1 MVITRNIDLRT
12 KGDCDITDI
21 TSQVNESLL
30 GSGLAA
36 GTATI
41 SVTHSTAAVTTIEF
55 EPGLLKD
62 FKAMFDRIVP
72 RDIAYDHDSGSG
84 EGNGHAHV
92 RASLVGPSVSVPFE
106 NGKLS
111 LGTWQQI
118 VLIDFDN
125 RPRIRRVVFQF
136 VGE

>member
-1 MVITRNIDLRT
+1 MVITKKIQVRT
-12 KGDCDITDI
+12 KGDCDIIDI
-21 TSQVNESLL
+21 TREVTDLL
-30 GSGLAA
+30 RGSGLTA
-36 GTATI
+36 GTATMF
-41 SVTHSTAAVTTIEF
+41 VAHSTASLTTIEC

-62 FKAMFDRIVP
+62 FKAMFDRVAP
-72 RDIAYDHDSGSG
+72 RDLAYNHDLGSG

-106 NGKLS
+106 NGRLL

-118 VLIDFDN
+118 VLIDFDT
-125 RPRIRRVVFQF
+125 RPRTRQVVFQF

>member
-1 MVITRNIDLRT
+1 MVITKSIDLRT
-12 KGDCDITDI
+12 KGDCDIIDI
-21 TSQVNESLL
+21 TPQVSDMLR
-30 GSGLAA
+30 GSRLAA

-41 SVTHSTAAVTTIEF
+41 FVTHSTAAITTIEF
-55 EPGLLKD
+55 EPDLLKD

-72 RDIAYDHDSGSG
+72 TDIAYNHDAGSG

-92 RASLVGPSVSVPFE
+92 RASLIGPCVSVPFE
-106 NGKLS
+106 HGKLL

-118 VLIDFDN
+118 VLIDFDT
-125 RPRIRRVVFQF
+125 RPRTRRVVVQF